1 LIGKKVLL
9 RISYPDETSGLYMKG
24 LNPRYS
30 NIFDIEEEVLLP
42 RGTKLKLIE
51 YRKKR
56 DIAIINAILS

>member
-1 LIGKKVLL
+1 
-9 RISYPDETSGLYMKG
+9 MKG